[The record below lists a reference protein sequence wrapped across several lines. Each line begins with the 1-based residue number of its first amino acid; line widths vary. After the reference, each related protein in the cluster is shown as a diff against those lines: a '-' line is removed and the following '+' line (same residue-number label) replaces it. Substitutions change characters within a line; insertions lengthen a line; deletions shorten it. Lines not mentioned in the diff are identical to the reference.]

1 MAAAPSRATSTAIP
15 SRRRP
20 AAPAAAS
27 PSSSSVTRTRMVRP
41 SPRLPTAHQPPA
53 WPASQVA
60 GDSQVTLSVTLLS
73 PLTLY
78 KRFAG
83 TADSEGAV
91 MRDETGGRGP
101 WRMTALAV
109 VAAVAVLATG
119 GDAVH
124 VHFGASAGGAPTGA
138 G

>member
-1 MAAAPSRATSTAIP
+1 MAAAPSRATPPATP

-20 AAPAAAS
+20 AATAAAS
-27 PSSSSVTRTRMVRP
+27 TSSSSVTRTRMVRP
-41 SPRLPTAHQPPA
+41 SPRLPPAHQPPA

-91 MRDETGGRGP
+91 MRDKTGGRGP
-101 WRMTALAV
+101 RRMTALAV
-109 VAAVAVLATG
+109 VGAFVLLAE
-119 GDAVH
+119 
-124 VHFGASAGGAPTGA
+124 
-138 G
+138 